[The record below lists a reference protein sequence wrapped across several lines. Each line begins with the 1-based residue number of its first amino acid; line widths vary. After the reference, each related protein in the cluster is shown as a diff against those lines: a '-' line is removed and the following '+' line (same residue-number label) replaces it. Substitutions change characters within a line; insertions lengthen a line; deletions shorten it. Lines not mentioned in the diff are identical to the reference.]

1 VAAAHRVPEHHS
13 PVAVWV
19 VRGIAVAIVAG
30 LLVALLLIVSAV
42 T

>member
-1 VAAAHRVPEHHS
+1 MAAAHRVPEHHS
-13 PVAVWV
+13 QAGVWMA
-19 VRGIAVAIVAG
+19 RAAAVAIVAV